1 MLSGKLD
8 NKIVPIRRG
17 YDLQTTMCHMSH
29 NMSQSSKTS
38 FGYYGLNSYKNFML
52 PIIFKA
58 IDSGIDDSYNELNEY
73 LSTILT
79 ELLEMNPYIECAAIF
94 VIKKNNQKLVYQIDH
109 DYYFDGA
116 DFEEVEPTIT
126 VSRISNDIYNDA
138 YKSFY
143 DDAFKS
149 FDADNNY
156 DMYGLVIEIED
167 GKWQAIVE

>member
-8 NKIVPIRRG
+8 NKVIPIRRG
-17 YDLQTTMCHMSH
+17 YTMCHMSH
-29 NMSQSSKTS
+29 NMSQSPKAS

-52 PIIFKA
+52 PITFKA
-58 IDSGIDDSYNELNEY
+58 TDSGSDDSYNELNEY
-73 LSTILT
+73 LSTVLT

-94 VIKKNNQKLVYQIDH
+94 VIKKNGQKLVYQIDH

-126 VSRISNDIYNDA
+126 VSRITYDINNDVIKA
-138 YKSFY
+138 
-143 DDAFKS
+143 

-156 DMYGLVIEIED
+156 DMYGLVIEIGD
-167 GKWQAIVE
+167 GKWQTVVE